1 MSIQATMDA
10 LPRILISKVDEKRLT
25 AIATAASQRVPE
37 ASAALLGELERAEV
51 LPETAMP
58 ADVVRIS
65 SIIEFEVDDG
75 RRLKVQLVLPENA
88 DINAGRISVLTPVGA
103 ALIGLSPGQSM
114 EWSGNDGK
122 ERLLSNRT
130 IRCKTLFNS
139 LVVTFSRCRAPHRFR
154 NASWPRC
161 VDRCSITAVLNSR
174 NSPIGCCREFG
185 PSSGQKVRSSC
196 FLRLARGPWRRHS

>member
-10 LPRILISKVDEKRLT
+10 LPRIVISKAEEKRLT

-37 ASAALLGELERAEV
+37 ASAALLSELERADV

-58 ADVVRIS
+58 TDVVRIG

-88 DINAGRISVLTPVGA
+88 DINAERISVLTPVGA

-122 ERLLSNRT
+122 ERLLT
-130 IRCKTLFNS
+130 VLA
-139 LVVTFSRCRAPHRFR
+139 VSRPQ
-154 NASWPRC
+154 S
-161 VDRCSITAVLNSR
+161 
-174 NSPIGCCREFG
+174 E
-185 PSSGQKVRSSC
+185 
-196 FLRLARGPWRRHS
+196 RG

>member
-1 MSIQATMDA
+1 MSIQVTMDA
-10 LPRILISKVDEKRLT
+10 LPRVLISKSDEKRLT

-37 ASAALLGELERAEV
+37 ASAALLSELERADV

-58 ADVVRIS
+58 ADVVRIG

-88 DINAGRISVLTPVGA
+88 DIDAGKISVLTPVGA

-122 ERLLSNRT
+122 KRVLTVLA
-130 IRCKTLFNS
+130 
-139 LVVTFSRCRAPHRFR
+139 VSRPK
-154 NASWPRC
+154 S
-161 VDRCSITAVLNSR
+161 D
-174 NSPIGCCREFG
+174 
-185 PSSGQKVRSSC
+185 
-196 FLRLARGPWRRHS
+196 

>member
-1 MSIQATMDA
+1 MSMLATIDS
-10 LPRILISKVDEKRLT
+10 LPRILVSKADEKRLT

-37 ASAALLGELERAEV
+37 ASAALLSELERADV

-58 ADVVRIS
+58 ADVVRIG

-103 ALIGLSPGQSM
+103 ALIGLSSGQSM

-122 ERLLSNRT
+122 ERLLT
-130 IRCKTLFNS
+130 VLA
-139 LVVTFSRCRAPHRFR
+139 VSRPQ
-154 NASWPRC
+154 S
-161 VDRCSITAVLNSR
+161 DR
-174 NSPIGCCREFG
+174 G
-185 PSSGQKVRSSC
+185 
-196 FLRLARGPWRRHS
+196 

>member
-88 DINAGRISVLTPVGA
+88 DINTGRISVLTPVGA

-122 ERLLSNRT
+122 ERLLT
-130 IRCKTLFNS
+130 VLA
-139 LVVTFSRCRAPHRFR
+139 VSRPQC
-154 NASWPRC
+154 N
-161 VDRCSITAVLNSR
+161 
-174 NSPIGCCREFG
+174 
-185 PSSGQKVRSSC
+185 
-196 FLRLARGPWRRHS
+196 

>member
-1 MSIQATMDA
+1 MSIQVTLDA
-10 LPRILISKVDEKRLT
+10 LPRILISKADEKRLT

-37 ASAALLGELERAEV
+37 ASTALLSELERADV

-58 ADVVRIS
+58 ADVVRIG

-75 RRLKVQLVLPENA
+75 RRLKLQLVLPQNA

-122 ERLLSNRT
+122 ERLLT
-130 IRCKTLFNS
+130 VLA
-139 LVVTFSRCRAPHRFR
+139 VSR
-154 NASWPRC
+154 SQS
-161 VDRCSITAVLNSR
+161 D
-174 NSPIGCCREFG
+174 
-185 PSSGQKVRSSC
+185 
-196 FLRLARGPWRRHS
+196 